1 MPSKSKTA
9 QVLTEKQESNIVIAE
24 LARRELARRNYSS
37 YLPYVHGSAWKNTK
51 MSQYI
56 AKELQSFVEENT
68 GHAYDILV
76 IEAPPQ
82 HGKSLTV
89 TEAFPSWY
97 MGKHPEDR
105 VILASY
111 DSEFAERFCRRNK
124 EKVKQFGENLFGI
137 KIGNIDRA
145 QEFELVNGKGRLI
158 SRGIM
163 SGITGNPANLVIID
177 DPIKNR
183 QEADSPTY
191 RARVWE
197 EWQSTLKS
205 RLAAGGKVI
214 VIMTPWHEDDFAAR
228 LLQNEPNVKV
238 LRLPI
243 EAGPDDPLGRKPG
256 EPLCPE
262 LGKDSAWLAD
272 FKTSYLADPKGGSRA
287 WAALYM
293 CSPRTEGGN
302 LIHRDWWQYYNPKE
316 IRTFATEM
324 VSVDAA
330 FKDGDQNDYVSIQVW
345 GKLGNNYYL
354 RYCLNQHLDFPGT
367 IAALRT
373 VKQLFPGAKT
383 VLIED
388 KANGSAIIQTL
399 RKEMFCIPINPQ
411 GGKVSRVNAI
421 APAIESGH
429 VFLPDREQTP
439 WVETFIDQFTV
450 FPNGA
455 HDDIVDAA
463 SQCLNRMIFSTGT
476 PQPKELPVEERYVR
490 KEESTFNDPNKLFDP
505 YKQGEDWFS

>member
-1 MPSKSKTA
+1 MPSTDDRRELAEIEESK
-9 QVLTEKQESNIVIAE
+9 QVVAE
-24 LARRELARRNYSS
+24 LAKRELARRNYSA

-51 MSQYI
+51 MSKFI
-56 AKELQSFVEENT
+56 AKELQKFVETKT

-76 IEAPPQ
+76 VFAPPQ

-89 TEAFPSWY
+89 TESFPSWY

-111 DSEFAERFCRRNK
+111 DSEFAERFSRRNK
-124 EKVKQFGENLFGI
+124 EKVRAVGKNLFDI
-137 KIGNIDRA
+137 SIGAIDRA
-145 QEFELVNGKGRLI
+145 QEFELDNGKGRLI

-197 EWQSTLKS
+197 EWQSSLKS

-228 LLQNEPNVKV
+228 ILKTEPNVKL

-243 EAGPDDPLGRKPG
+243 EAEADDPLGRKIG
-256 EPLCPE
+256 APLCPE
-262 LGKDSAWLAD
+262 LGKGAKWLAD
-272 FKTSYLADPKGGSRA
+272 FKASYLADPKGGARA

-302 LIHRDWWQYYNPKE
+302 LIHRDWWRFYNPRE

-330 FKDGDQNDYVSIQVW
+330 FKDGDSNDFVSIQVW
-345 GKLGNNYYL
+345 GKLANDYYL

-367 IAALRT
+367 VAALRT
-373 VKQLFPGAKT
+373 VQQLFPAART

-399 RKEMFCIPINPQ
+399 RTEMFCIPINPQ
-411 GGKVSRVNAI
+411 GGKVARVNAI

-429 VFLPDREQTP
+429 VFLPDPEGAP
-439 WVETFIDQFTV
+439 WVDTFIDQFSV

-463 SQCLNRMIFSTGT
+463 SQCLNRMIFSTGIV
-476 PQPKELPVEERYVR
+476 PPKELPIEERYVK
-490 KEESTFNDPNKLFDP
+490 KEEAEFNDPDKLFAP
-505 YKQGEDWFS
+505 YGEQNSWFS